1 MVLISNGSS
10 INIKNHH
17 KMKCI
22 EQKNENFNISI
33 INNNKI
39 LENIDDGLL
48 NFTILNED
56 VNGKTANKQNNSQQT
71 YSKNSKNN
79 K

>member
-1 MVLISNGSS
+1 MVLLSNGSS

-33 INNNKI
+33 INNNKTV
-39 LENIDDGLL
+39 ENTDDGPP
-48 NFTILNED
+48 TYILYED
-56 VNGKTANKQNNSQQT
+56 VTGKKESSTKT
-71 YSKNSKNN
+71 KK

>member
-1 MVLISNGSS
+1 MVLLSNGTS

-39 LENIDDGLL
+39 VENTDDGPPTY
-48 NFTILNED
+48 TILYED
-56 VNGKTANKQNNSQQT
+56 VSGKKESSTKT
-71 YSKNSKNN
+71 RKK
-79 K
+79 